1 MSMEIVRV
9 KTKRTVHKHC
19 ILVEFF
25 FFPCRCYRL
34 AILKLLYM
42 CVYIYMCVCIYTLYT
57 YTKVE
62 QIMRLRD

>member
-25 FFPCRCYRL
+25 FFL
-34 AILKLLYM
+34 VGVIG
-42 CVYIYMCVCIYTLYT
+42 
-57 YTKVE
+57 
-62 QIMRLRD
+62 

>member
-1 MSMEIVRV
+1 MSVEIVRV

-42 CVYIYMCVCIYTLYT
+42 CVCVCVYVCIYTLNT
-57 YTKVE
+57 YKVE
-62 QIMRLRD
+62 QIMSSVF